1 MKIFLDTEII
11 KKLSPQGLAV
21 NCALKSI
28 PTDAIDPFIYTNMDY
43 LVFTLTSSINYSS
56 SFKGAIISGFQ
67 ELIDGGYI
75 KIVNKKKES
84 YILDIS
90 GLFVD
95 LSQSFCTV
103 ITSQEVREIFGMKDT
118 RLFPLLQYFVY
129 LVSTMT
135 IPLGTSQSCFVGNMA
150 ASYLGNM
157 IGATPRT
164 VYNYNSKLEE
174 AHLIYVCRKHIFSS
188 TEEGDT
194 YKTPN
199 IYGRYEDRG
208 LIESQALTFL
218 RNKKYSNISSF
229 EEGS

>member
-1 MKIFLDTEII
+1 
-11 KKLSPQGLAV
+11 
-21 NCALKSI
+21 
-28 PTDAIDPFIYTNMDY
+28 
-43 LVFTLTSSINYSS
+43 
-56 SFKGAIISGFQ
+56 
-67 ELIDGGYI
+67 
-75 KIVNKKKES
+75 
-84 YILDIS
+84 
-90 GLFVD
+90 
-95 LSQSFCTV
+95 
-103 ITSQEVREIFGMKDT
+103 
-118 RLFPLLQYFVY
+118 
-129 LVSTMT
+129 
-135 IPLGTSQSCFVGNMA
+135 MA

-164 VYNYNSKLEE
+164 VYNYNSKLEV

-199 IYGRYEDRG
+199 IYGRYEDRE